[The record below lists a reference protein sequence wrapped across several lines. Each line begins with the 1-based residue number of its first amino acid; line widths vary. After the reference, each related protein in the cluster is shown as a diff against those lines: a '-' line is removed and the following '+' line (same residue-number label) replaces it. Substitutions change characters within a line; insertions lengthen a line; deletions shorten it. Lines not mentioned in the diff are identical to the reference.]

1 MRELLCGATG
11 GGAADLVRTYL
22 DVERPP
28 RPDRPWV
35 VADFVVSPDG
45 SVATGGR
52 VGGLSSPSDQQVF
65 RLLRAAGD
73 VVLVGAG
80 TVRAEGY
87 GPHRPAEEHRAW
99 RSARGLPPAA
109 AVAVVTASL
118 ELDYGSALF
127 TRAEQRT
134 VLVAPGAAAGSARQR
149 AAAVA
154 DLLLAGEETV
164 DLAAALRQLRDR
176 GARVVV
182 CEGGPQLLGELLA
195 GGLVDEVCLTLA
207 PLLVADPVRLL
218 PDRALLGPRQLHLAS
233 VLEDDGQLFLRYLL
247 DDGSAR

>member
-1 MRELLCGATG
+1 MRELLSGATG
-11 GGAADLVRTYL
+11 GVAADLVGTYL

-28 RPDRPWV
+28 PPDRPWV

-73 VVLVGAG
+73 AVLVGAG

-99 RSARGLPPAA
+99 RSARGLAPAA
-109 AVAVVTASL
+109 AIAVVSASL
-118 ELDYGSALF
+118 ELDYESALF
-127 TRAEQRT
+127 TRAERRT
-134 VLVAPGAAAGSARQR
+134 LLVVPGGAAEAARRR

-154 DLLLAGEETV
+154 DLLLAGEARV
-164 DLAAALRQLRDR
+164 DLAAALRGLRER
-176 GARVVV
+176 GSRVVV
-182 CEGGPQLLGELLA
+182 CEGGPKLLAELLA

-218 PDRALLGPRQLHLAS
+218 PDGALSGPRKLVLDS
-233 VLEDDGQLFLRYLL
+233 VLEDDGHLFLRYLL
-247 DDGSAR
+247 DEGSAP